1 MNKEFENRFFLLI
14 RKNKISITVLNSIK
28 GIILTKETFV
38 KNHDLNSIYYFLADF
53 LEKNIIEIE
62 KNLKIFV
69 KDIYLIF
76 ENDNFYLAESS
87 IKKELNRAD
96 LGYNQIKDSLIDIR
110 SQFDKYS
117 PGFEIIHMVINKYLI
132 NGDVYKNLP
141 EDFNNDNLVIQIDFI
156 CLKNQIINDLK
167 NIFSRHQISIN
178 KILSYDYLRQLDK
191 QNNENIIKIA
201 NENLNGF
208 FSNEVLMAEKTPKNN
223 GFFEKF
229 FNYFN

>member
-14 RKNKISITVLNSIK
+14 KKNKISITVLNSIK
-28 GIILTKETFV
+28 GIILIKETFV

-53 LEKNIIEIE
+53 LEKNIMEIE

-87 IKKELNRAD
+87 IKRDLNQAD
-96 LGYNQIKDSLIDIR
+96 IGYNQIKDSLIDIR
-110 SQFDKYS
+110 SQFEKYS
-117 PGFEIIHMVINKYLI
+117 PEFEIIHMVINKYLI

-141 EDFNNDNLVIQIDFI
+141 EDINNDNLVIQIDFI